1 MEEDTARSRGLEGRG
16 RARTLHGQPD
26 QEGLGRW
33 VRFLWGGLDL
43 ARGEH
48 APHTGPP
55 FPLRL
60 WAPSSVRKEDWGS
73 LAWPPIPGLSRWK
86 ILEKSPIFPNEAIS
100 SLGSPCFLSG
110 LFLAVACSGFVWDAG
125 SQTRD

>member
-48 APHTGPP
+48 APHTGPLSLCASGP
-55 FPLRL
+55 RPLSERRTGG
-60 WAPSSVRKEDWGS
+60 V
-73 LAWPPIPGLSRWK
+73 
-86 ILEKSPIFPNEAIS
+86 
-100 SLGSPCFLSG
+100 
-110 LFLAVACSGFVWDAG
+110 
-125 SQTRD
+125 